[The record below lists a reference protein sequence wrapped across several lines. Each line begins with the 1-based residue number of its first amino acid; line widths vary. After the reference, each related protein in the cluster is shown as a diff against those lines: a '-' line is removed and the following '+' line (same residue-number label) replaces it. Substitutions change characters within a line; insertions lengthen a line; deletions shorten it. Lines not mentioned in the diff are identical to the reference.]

1 MREGIPR
8 FYLGAPKCPITN
20 NDNRVTVPTAWTY
33 DGAANVMAIGGMQRS
48 FTYDAENRQ
57 ISATVNG
64 QTSTY
69 TYDGEGRR
77 VKKSV
82 NGVDTV
88 FVYDPFGNLA
98 QEYAPAP
105 TDTGTKYITADHLG
119 STRLVT
125 TSAGAAD
132 KCYDYLPFGEE
143 IGAGTAAR
151 PTGGC
156 FGGSQYPSAA
166 DKSSNKFTSKERDS
180 ETGLDYFGARYFSS
194 AQGRFTSPDAP
205 FIDQHILDP
214 QSWNL
219 YSYGRNNPLLYVDPS
234 GNAIEL
240 LGDEDERKKA
250 LKVLADSVG
259 EKAGNKLY
267 INEVKDGKNTRYF
280 VGVQGSLSD
289 FAKIGDAA
297 KRMADFVGAKQV
309 VEFGLTDQA
318 LPGAGAGQAANT
330 YAPGEIGN
338 QNVRI
343 LLNPKLAAELNPTG
357 LMRQKWNSGILRSMT
372 PQIAAWHELGHAWAM
387 WQDMNARSMPA
398 AGIIAPDMS
407 RGLGMGGAVQKANDF
422 ENRIRQD
429 LYGPLG
435 PNNARRIFH

>member
-1 MREGIPR
+1 
-8 FYLGAPKCPITN
+8 
-20 NDNRVTVPTAWTY
+20 
-33 DGAANVMAIGGMQRS
+33 
-48 FTYDAENRQ
+48 
-57 ISATVNG
+57 
-64 QTSTY
+64 
-69 TYDGEGRR
+69 
-77 VKKSV
+77 
-82 NGVDTV
+82 
-88 FVYDPFGNLA
+88 VY
-98 QEYAPAP
+98 PA
-105 TDTGTKYITADHLG
+105 
-119 STRLVT
+119 S
-125 TSAGAAD
+125 AD
-132 KCYDYLPFGEE
+132 K
-143 IGAGTAAR
+143 I
-151 PTGGC
+151 
-156 FGGSQYPSAA
+156 
-166 DKSSNKFTSKERDS
+166 SNKFTSKERDA
-180 ETGLDYFGARYFSS
+180 ETGLDFFGARYMSS

-205 FIDQHILDP
+205 FVDQHILDP

-267 INEVKDGKNTRYF
+267 INDVKDGKNTRYF

-289 FAKIGDAA
+289 FAKMGDAA
-297 KRMADFVGAKQV
+297 KGLGDVVGAKQV

-318 LPGAGAGQAANT
+318 LPGKGAGEAAYT

-338 QNVRI
+338 QNPRV
-343 LLNPKLAAELNPTG
+343 LVNPQLASNLNTTG
-357 LMRQKWNSGILRSMT
+357 LMRLKWDSNAILRSMT

-398 AGIIAPDMS
+398 AGIIGPDMS
-407 RGLGMGGAVQKANDF
+407 RGLGQGGAVQKAIDF

-435 PNNARRIFH
+435 PNNARRIYH